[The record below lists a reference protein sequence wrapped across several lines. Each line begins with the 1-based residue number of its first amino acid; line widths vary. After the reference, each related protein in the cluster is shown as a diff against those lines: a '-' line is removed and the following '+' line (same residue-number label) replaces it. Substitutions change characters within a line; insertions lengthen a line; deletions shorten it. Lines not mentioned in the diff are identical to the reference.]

1 LREKRIMKGKHVL
14 YKTLV
19 IGVLILFVGASIT
32 PIIRGSIKQVKNNEV
47 LKILPNYVDQALDY
61 TCGSHQG
68 ATQIYSIMPMGQS
81 FKPLYECHYGI
92 ELYITDMNPQCPLT
106 PIQISL
112 KENNINGSVV
122 PGTNVSLNLTSGE
135 GWRFFE
141 FSSPVN
147 LTINQTYVIDIST
160 TTKRWGDKN
169 TGGFCYTRGTHYS
182 LGAPSNL
189 SDLYFRTYVL
199 SYPIAN
205 FTYSAEEP
213 HVLFNGSSSYD
224 PDGEIISY
232 DWDFGDGI
240 IGEGE
245 ITYHKYCELGT
256 YAVKLT
262 VTDDYGLKD
271 NITKSVDVLF
281 ENIPPSIPDINGPNT
296 GKPGVEYEYVF
307 NLTDPDGDDC
317 RIWIGWGDGNSTGW
331 KGPYPSGETVK
342 LKHSWNETGTYMIK
356 TKLMDYC
363 DESLWG
369 TLEINIPRTRESSY
383 HWYELLLNRFPML
396 ERLLSFLLL

>member
-1 LREKRIMKGKHVL
+1 MNKHPAWL
-14 YKTLV
+14 NKTFVVGV
-19 IGVLILFVGASIT
+19 IVLFVGGSIT
-32 PIIRGSIKQVKNNEV
+32 PVKSGNIKEIKNNEE
-47 LKILPNYVDQALDY
+47 LKMFPNFVDQAVDSD
-61 TCGSHQG
+61 CNGSG
-68 ATQIYSIMPMGQS
+68 GSIQIFSHMPIGQS

-92 ELYITDMNPQCPLT
+92 ELYFEDYNPQSPPV

-112 KENNINGSVV
+112 KENTINGSFV
-122 PGTNVSLNLTSGE
+122 PITNVTLNLTSGG

-147 LTINQTYVIDIST
+147 LTINETYVIDIST
-160 TTKRWGDKN
+160 TISKWGIRR
-169 TGGFCYTRGTHYS
+169 TYGYCYQRGISFCSGEPIL
-182 LGAPSNL
+182 LG
-189 SDLYFRTYVL
+189 DLYFRTYVL
-199 SYPIAN
+199 AYPIAN

-224 PDGEIISY
+224 LDGEIVSY

-240 IGEGE
+240 IGEGK

-281 ENIPPSIPDINGPNT
+281 ENILPSIPDINGPNT

-307 NLTDPDGDDC
+307 NIIDPDGDDC
-317 RIWIGWGDGNSTGW
+317 RIWVGWGDGNSTGW

-342 LKHSWNETGTYMIK
+342 LKHSWNETGKYMIK
-356 TKLMDYC
+356 AKIMDYC

-369 TLEINIPRTRESSY
+369 TLEVNIPRYRATYNTLLTRLFE
-383 HWYELLLNRFPML
+383 RFPNVFPIL
-396 ERLLSFLLL
+396 RQFLVYL